1 MESSGRT
8 PLEIGFSCL
17 SIGGHSV
24 GLPPTRSG
32 DQLVEAYLDLIS
44 RVRKTRPE
52 YFREED
58 IDLLAVETRLEDSY
72 IRNRVVSHLAG
83 SSIPA

>member
-24 GLPPTRSG
+24 GLPPTRTG
-32 DQLVEAYLDLIS
+32 DQLVEGYLDLIS
-44 RVRKTRPE
+44 RVRQSRPE

-58 IDLLAVETRLEDSY
+58 IGLLATKSNLDHSY
-72 IRNRVVSHLAG
+72 IRNRVVSHL
-83 SSIPA
+83 SSVRIPA